1 MYYYYLFN
9 NLVLIILKFVSLHG
23 NIYQAFYH
31 LEIIL
36 VLYHF
41 VFKACW
47 FFFFFLNKH
56 CMEN

>member
-9 NLVLIILKFVSLHG
+9 KLVLIILKFVSLHG

-36 VLYHF
+36 VLYYF
-41 VFKACW
+41 VCKACW
-47 FFFFFLNKH
+47 FFFFFFT
-56 CMEN
+56 E